1 MRLAARPQ
9 ADPTQGTRPPQ
20 GKHTNTPAV
29 SLHVYS
35 AQRHMLA
42 THTVVW
48 TLLSHPY
55 RTKEQEVQV
64 EEDAEEHDGEDDE
77 DGEDNEE
84 DEEDKGDG
92 GTHATVVADLHETMK
107 PQGERKA
114 LEKDKT
120 RRTRRRRRRRR
131 RRQLRRH
138 EEETDAEYL
147 PATGKSEINETLTE
161 DEPGREGEDQEAD
174 GQ

>member
-1 MRLAARPQ
+1 
-9 ADPTQGTRPPQ
+9 
-20 GKHTNTPAV
+20 
-29 SLHVYS
+29 
-35 AQRHMLA
+35 MLA
-42 THTVVW
+42 THMLVW
-48 TLLSHPY
+48 TLLD
-55 RTKEQEVQV
+55 TQEDQGTGCASRGDP
-64 EEDAEEHDGEDDE
+64 EEPDDQDNEDDE
-77 DGEDNEE
+77 DTEE

>member
-1 MRLAARPQ
+1 M
-9 ADPTQGTRPPQ
+9 
-20 GKHTNTPAV
+20 
-29 SLHVYS
+29 
-35 AQRHMLA
+35 
-42 THTVVW
+42 
-48 TLLSHPY
+48 
-55 RTKEQEVQV
+55 QV

-77 DGEDNEE
+77 DDEDTEE

-92 GTHATVVADLHETMK
+92 STHATVVADLHETMK

-131 RRQLRRH
+131 RRQPRRH

-147 PATGKSEINETLTE
+147 PATGKSEINETLTG

>member
-1 MRLAARPQ
+1 MDIAE
-9 ADPTQGTRPPQ
+9 PP
-20 GKHTNTPAV
+20 
-29 SLHVYS
+29 
-35 AQRHMLA
+35 R
-42 THTVVW
+42 
-48 TLLSHPY
+48 
-55 RTKEQEVQV
+55 RTKEQGAQV
-64 EEDAEEHDGEDDE
+64 EEDAEEHDDQDDE
-77 DGEDNEE
+77 GNADTEE
-84 DEEDKGDG
+84 GKCDG
-92 GTHATVVADLHETMK
+92 GTHATVVADLNETTK

-131 RRQLRRH
+131 RRQPRRH